1 MSPSRL
7 RRKPPRLIA
16 GLIPFT
22 AFGLRVF
29 GACFIGVPADDPVRI
44 AVAPVVDW
52 VNGGAHHS
60 VAVEAGYD
68 LGYAGGGCREP
79 HQPAVNRTSVWSVG
93 TGKWLIQMVGALR
106 KDLHR
111 GGRPTFIFR

>member
-16 GLIPFT
+16 RLIPFT

-68 LGYAGGGCREP
+68 LGHAGGGSREP

-93 TGKWLIQMVGALR
+93 TGARLIQMVGAKKLF
-106 KDLHR
+106 HR
-111 GGRPTFIFR
+111 GGRPTLIFR